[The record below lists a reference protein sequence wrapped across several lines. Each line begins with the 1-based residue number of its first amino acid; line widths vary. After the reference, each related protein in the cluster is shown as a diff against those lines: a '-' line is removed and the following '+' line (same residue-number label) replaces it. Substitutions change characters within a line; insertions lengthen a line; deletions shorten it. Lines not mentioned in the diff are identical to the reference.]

1 MPPSI
6 NEDTSPEREKWKHSR
21 MHFLVYLNGLNW
33 KKGNIL
39 NSECF
44 YVSVLKEQIKIYKVF
59 QSISSWKHYIAIEL
73 DFIPRKTSTWW
84 WGKVRKFQSTSIKTI
99 LQRSRKGCVW
109 QLHPDDLMQAWQ
121 FYALLVKVRLAHW
134 WCAYYQSQQQ
144 SVQNYLIMLKTQS
157 SAPLSPEPSSLN
169 TAYAESRAISAAA
182 LGQAWAPSALIKC
195 MAAKLWQAIN

>member
-1 MPPSI
+1 MFWSEKRKYFEFRMFLRSCTERANQNLEGLPIHFELKTLYCYWARFYSTKNI
-6 NEDTSPEREKWKHSR
+6 N
-21 MHFLVYLNGLNW
+21 MM
-33 KKGNIL
+33 
-39 NSECF
+39 
-44 YVSVLKEQIKIYKVF
+44 Q
-59 QSISSWKHYIAIEL
+59 
-73 DFIPRKTSTWW
+73 
-84 WGKVRKFQSTSIKTI
+84 WGKVRKFQSTSIKPI
-99 LQRSRKGCVW
+99 LQRSRKGCLW
-109 QLHPDDLMQAWQ
+109 QLHPDGLMQAWQ